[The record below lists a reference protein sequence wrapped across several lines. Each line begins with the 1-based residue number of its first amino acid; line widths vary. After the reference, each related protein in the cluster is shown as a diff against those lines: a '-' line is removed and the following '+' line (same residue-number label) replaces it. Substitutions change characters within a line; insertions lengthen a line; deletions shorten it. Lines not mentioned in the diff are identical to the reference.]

1 MPSTKVSQTIFQIKI
16 TLKETKPPIWRRIQ
30 VKSNTRMDDF
40 HLILQ
45 EVMGWHN
52 GHLHQFIVGKRPF
65 QQFIGMQ
72 DEDAFGETFDVTDE
86 TRVKLSDI
94 VTAEKFKFTYEYDFG
109 DGWEH
114 ELLVEKI
121 LLVDPKVRYPLCLS
135 GKLHCPPEDVGG
147 VWGYYDFL
155 NAIKDETHLE
165 HEDQLE
171 WVGGDFDPAH
181 FDVDEVNQR
190 LSTVR

>member
-1 MPSTKVSQTIFQIKI
+1 MPSTNASQMIFQIKI
-16 TLKETKPPIWRRIQ
+16 TLKGTKPPIWRRLQ
-30 VKSNTRMDDF
+30 VKSNTRMADL

-45 EVMGWHN
+45 RVMGWYG
-52 GHLHQFIVGKRPF
+52 GHLHQYIVGKRPF
-65 QQFIGMQ
+65 QQHIGTR

-94 VTAEKFKFTYEYDFG
+94 VTGEKFKFTYEYDFG

-121 LLVDPKVRYPLCLS
+121 LPVDPKARYPLCLA

-171 WVGGDFDPAH
+171 WVGGDFDPEH
-181 FDVDEVNQR
+181 FDVEEVNQMLR
-190 LSTVR
+190 TV